1 MTSTT
6 RKIDWLVWL
15 VMAALVVAWGSAFAG
30 LKIAVELIHPVWTS
44 VMRLWVAALV
54 LWLISAARGEPLP
67 KVTVGRDSPWGW
79 YTLLGLVGLAAPFML
94 FATAA
99 ASLPS
104 AVNAICNGASPVFT
118 VALAHL
124 FLADEKLS
132 LRRALGVL
140 LGFAGLVVLV
150 GPRLIGG
157 GALGAGALGLA
168 ISAAILYAA
177 SNVIT
182 RKAPQVGALAGALMM
197 CLTGAILAT
206 IAALV
211 LDGPPAIPPLK
222 GFAVVAALGVF
233 STGLGT
239 VGYVWLIQ
247 RRGPVFTSMA
257 IYLVPLWAT
266 ALGVGLMGERPGWS
280 AFAALGLILA
290 GVGLTTA
297 RTRAT
302 AA

>member
-1 MTSTT
+1 MSSGSQ
-6 RKIDWLVWL
+6 RIDWV

-30 LKIAVELIHPVWTS
+30 LKIAVEDIHPVWTS
-44 VMRLWVAALV
+44 VMRLWVATLT
-54 LWLISAARGEPLP
+54 LWLISAARGEQLP
-67 KVTVGRDSPWGW
+67 PVRAGRDSPWLW
-79 YTLLGLVGLAAPFML
+79 YAVLGLVGLAAPFML

-118 VALAHL
+118 VALAFV
-124 FLADEKLS
+124 FLADEKLT
-132 LRRALGVL
+132 LQRAVGVALGFCGL
-140 LGFAGLVVLV
+140 LTLVWPKLAV
-150 GPRLIGG
+150 GGVVEVH
-157 GALGAGALGLA
+157 ALGLA
-168 ISAAILYAA
+168 LTAALLYAS

-182 RKAPQVGALAGALMM
+182 RKAPTVGALSGALMM

-206 IAALV
+206 IGALV
-211 LDGPPAIPPLK
+211 IDGPPAIPPLR
-222 GFAVVAALGVF
+222 GVLVVTALGIF

-247 RRGPVFTSMA
+247 RRGPVFTSMT

-290 GVGLTTA
+290 GVGLTTVPKRQKVQA
-297 RTRAT
+297 EV
-302 AA
+302 

>member
-1 MTSTT
+1 MSASD
-6 RKIDWLVWL
+6 RKIDWL

-30 LKIAVELIHPVWTS
+30 LKIAVEDIHPVWTS
-44 VMRLWVAALV
+44 VMRLWVATLT
-54 LWLISAARGEPLP
+54 LWLIAAARGEQMPTFRL
-67 KVTVGRDSPWGW
+67 GRDSPWIW
-79 YTLLGLVGLAAPFML
+79 YAVLGLVGLAAPFML

-118 VALAHL
+118 ILL
-124 FLADEKLS
+124 SFLYLADEKLGW
-132 LRRALGVL
+132 RRGVGVV
-140 LGFAGLVVLV
+140 LGFCGLVVLV
-150 GPRLIGG
+150 LPRLAGG
-157 GALGAGALGLA
+157 GAVEAGALGLA
-168 ISAAILYAA
+168 LGAALLYAS

-182 RKAPQVGALAGALMM
+182 RKAPAVGALAGALMM
-197 CLTGAILAT
+197 CLIGAILAT
-206 IAALV
+206 IGALV
-211 LDGPPAIPPLK
+211 IDGPPAIPPLR
-222 GFAVVAALGVF
+222 GVLVVTALGVF

-247 RRGPVFTSMA
+247 RRGPVFTSMT

-280 AFAALGLILA
+280 AFAALALILA

-297 RTRAT
+297 PARKPQGS
-302 AA
+302 